1 MTRYLIL
8 FYGMVCYLFFFVTF
22 VYLIG
27 FVENMVVPKGIND
40 GPTTHAGLPWWFVDI
55 LLLSLFAIQHTI
67 MARPAFKQW
76 WTRYIPKAI
85 ERSTFV
91 LFATATLALLAWL
104 WRPSTVVV
112 WDVQNNLMRNLILGI
127 SLAGWLLV
135 LYATF
140 VIDHFDLFGM
150 RQVWDAFRGRE
161 YHHPG
166 FAERS
171 VYRVVRHP
179 LMAGFIIAFWAA
191 PTMTQGRLLFA
202 AVATAYILVA
212 IRIEERDLVSI
223 LGEPYVNYRRRTP
236 ALFPFRRRRR
246 NPSPAPQSE

>member
-8 FYGMVCYLFFFVTF
+8 TYGVACYLFFFVTF
-22 VYLIG
+22 CYLIG
-27 FVENMVVPKGIND
+27 FVENMVVPKGIDD
-40 GPTTHAGLPWWFVDI
+40 GPTSQGGLPWWVVNV

-67 MARPAFKQW
+67 MARPAFKEW

-91 LFATATLALLAWL
+91 LFATAILAVTAWQ
-104 WRPSTVVV
+104 WRPSPVIV
-112 WDVQNNLMRNLILGI
+112 WEFQNPLLRNLVLGL

-140 VIDHFDLFGM
+140 VIDHFDLFGL
-150 RQVWDAFRGRE
+150 RQVWDYYRGRE

-171 VYRVVRHP
+171 VYRIVRHP
-179 LMAGFIIAFWAA
+179 LMAGFIVAFWAA

-212 IRIEERDLVSI
+212 IRIEERDLASI
-223 LGEPYVNYRRRTP
+223 LGEAYVDYRRRTP
-236 ALFPFRRRRR
+236 ALIPLPRVRR
-246 NPSPAPQSE
+246 NTSPSQSS